1 MSVWEVLLIA
11 AALSMDAVAVG
22 MTDGLTE
29 PKMRFSKMFF
39 IALAF
44 GFFQGAMP
52 LLGFALGGT
61 VTKEIESHAPF
72 VAFVLLF
79 LIGFKTL
86 VDWLRERGEQRG
98 LTVLKKESTGAAR
111 ILLQAVATSIDAL
124 AVGIT
129 LLAVQTST
137 YLPFSVEWCAGLIGA
152 VTFTLSL
159 IAIFIG
165 KRAGNVFADQ
175 AELFGAVVLMALGV
189 KFLIEGLL

>member
-1 MSVWEVLLIA
+1 MSVWEVLLIGI
-11 AALSMDAVAVG
+11 ALSMDAVAVG

-52 LLGFALGGT
+52 LLGFALGGA
-61 VTKEIESHAPF
+61 VTKELESRAPF

-86 VDWLRERGEQRG
+86 VDWLRERGEKHE

-129 LLAVQTST
+129 LLAVQTSA
-137 YLPFSVEWCAGLIGA
+137 YLPFLVEWCAGLIGA

-159 IAIFIG
+159 IAVFIG
-165 KRAGNVFADQ
+165 KQVGNVFADQ